1 MKFADPKNDVAFRKI
16 FGNEAKKVILISF
29 LNSILNLEG
38 DKKIID
44 LDFRNTFQLPRITGL
59 KSSIIDVNV
68 KDQAGTKY
76 IVEMQLSQVI
86 AFDKRIQYY
95 VSKEYSSQIEKGDDY
110 AKLTPVVLVGILE
123 FDYFEGNNYLTRHLI
138 LNMETK
144 KNELKDINFNFIE
157 LPKFRKELNDC
168 KTLTDKWIYFIKNAE
183 NLDVVPPDV
192 IDEGLKEAYSESD
205 KHNWTKDELDSYD
218 YFLMREQDERG
229 RIELAV
235 QREKEKSKKEEKLEI
250 AKVMKKDGFA
260 IEKIVKYTGLSI
272 EEIEKL

>member
-1 MKFADPKNDVAFRKI
+1 MKLADPKNDVAFRKI
-16 FGNEAKKVILISF
+16 FGNEDKKVILISF
-29 LNSILNLEG
+29 LNSVLNLEG
-38 DKKIID
+38 DRKIID
-44 LDFRNTFQLPRITGL
+44 LDFRNTFQLPRIAGL

-68 KDQAGTKY
+68 KDQAGTMY

-110 AKLTPVVLVGILE
+110 SKLTPVVLVGILE
-123 FDYFEGNNYLTRHLI
+123 FDYFEGNSYLTRHLI

-144 KNELKDINFNFIE
+144 KNELKDISFIFIE
-157 LPKFRKELNDC
+157 LPKFGKELNEC
-168 KTLTDKWIYFIKNAE
+168 ITLTDKWIYFIKNAE

-229 RIELAV
+229 RVELA
-235 QREKEKSKKEEKLEI
+235 EEKAKKSNTLEI
-250 AKVMKKDGFA
+250 GKNLKLVGVDLQSISKA
-260 IEKIVKYTGLSI
+260 TGLSI

>member
-38 DKKIID
+38 NRKIID
-44 LDFRNTFQLPRITGL
+44 LDFRNTFQLPRIAGL

-68 KDQAGTKY
+68 KDQAGTMY
-76 IVEMQLSQVI
+76 IVEMQLSEVV

-110 AKLTPVVLVGILE
+110 SKLTPVVLVGILE

-144 KNELKDINFNFIE
+144 KNELKDINFIFIE

-183 NLDVVPPDV
+183 NLEVIPPDV

-229 RIELAV
+229 RVELA
-235 QREKEKSKKEEKLEI
+235 EKRMEEKTKKVNTLEI
-250 AKVMKKDGFA
+250 AKKFKLAGVDNKTIA
-260 IEKIVKYTGLSI
+260 NSTGLSI

>member
-1 MKFADPKNDVAFRKI
+1 MHLHRW
-16 FGNEAKKVILISF
+16 GF
-29 LNSILNLEG
+29 LSG
-38 DKKIID
+38 Y
-44 LDFRNTFQLPRITGL
+44 
-59 KSSIIDVNV
+59 
-68 KDQAGTKY
+68 AGTMY

-110 AKLTPVVLVGILE
+110 SKLTPVVLVGILE

-138 LNMETK
+138 LNLETK
-144 KNELKDINFNFIE
+144 KNELKDINFIFIE

-168 KTLTDKWIYFIKNAE
+168 KNLTDKWIYFIKNAE

-192 IDEGLKEAYSESD
+192 NDEGLKEAYSESD

-229 RIELAV
+229 RVEFA
-235 QREKEKSKKEEKLEI
+235 EKRMEEKTKKANTLEI
-250 AKVMKKDGFA
+250 AKKFKLAGIDNNTIA
-260 IEKIVKYTGLSI
+260 NSTGLSI
-272 EEIEKL
+272 EEIDKL

>member
-29 LNSILNLEG
+29 LNSVLNLEG
-38 DKKIID
+38 DRKIID
-44 LDFRNTFQLPRITGL
+44 LDFRNTFQLPRIAGL

-68 KDQAGTKY
+68 KDQAGTMY

-110 AKLTPVVLVGILE
+110 SKLTPVVLVGILE

-138 LNMETK
+138 LNLETK
-144 KNELKDINFNFIE
+144 KNELKDINFIFIE

-192 IDEGLKEAYSESD
+192 NDEGLIEAYSESD

-229 RIELAV
+229 RVEFA
-235 QREKEKSKKEEKLEI
+235 EKRMEEKTKKSNTLEI
-250 AKVMKKDGFA
+250 AKKFKLAGVDNNTIA
-260 IEKIVKYTGLSI
+260 NSTGLSI
-272 EEIEKL
+272 EEIDKL